1 MKKITIA
8 EFDELLYTATF
19 LNYYWIV
26 LCGMSK
32 NNQVNDTHS
41 SFIRDFIENDRI
53 DQFTNLKRTPFNR
66 IVLTEQQLTYLK
78 ECSDITNELK
88 SIIWHD

>member
-8 EFDELLYTATF
+8 EFDELLYAATF

-26 LCGMSK
+26 LCGISK
-32 NNQVNDTHS
+32 NNEVNDTHS

-53 DQFTNLKRTPFNR
+53 DQFTNLKHTSFNK
-66 IVLTEQQLTYLK
+66 IVLTEQQLAYLK
-78 ECSDITNELK
+78 
-88 SIIWHD
+88 